1 MIKLLKH
8 FKKIDVLYIFLII
21 GLIVFQ
27 TWLDMTM
34 PDYTSQLI
42 KLISMGQGEDNILN
56 MSDIWYNGG
65 MMLLCAFGSMAAMVV
80 NGFFIARMASD
91 WSFELRRELI
101 TKVTTFSNAEINEF
115 TTPSLITRTTNDV
128 VQVQNFAAMGFQFMI
143 KAPVT
148 AVWAILKL
156 SSTSIEWTQA
166 TFAVVVAILV
176 VMISLVLVSL
186 PRFKKIQKLT
196 DDLNDVTRENIS
208 GVRVVRAFN
217 AEKFQNNKFEVVNKQ
232 VTKNNLFV
240 SRAMGIMQP
249 FMMLSM
255 NGLTVAIYVIG
266 AFLINRE
273 TGYIEKATVLGNMG
287 SYTQVAMQVVMSFMF
302 LVMIIFMLP
311 RTTVSANRINEVLKK
326 QPKIKDGLSNKEANV
341 KGSIEFKNVSFSYV
355 DDINHKAIDNV
366 SFKVKPGE
374 TIAII
379 GSTGAGKTSLVNL
392 LNRFYDVIE
401 GEVLINGK
409 NVKDYKL
416 EDLNAV
422 VSLATQKAV
431 LFSGDVKKN
440 ITYGDTFDQ
449 ARFDKAVK
457 LAQASFIYELEGGIE
472 APVAQGGTN
481 FSGGQKQRLSIARTL
496 YKDADIFV
504 FDDTFSALDYR
515 TDMMVR
521 KGIAE
526 ELKDKTIVIV
536 AQRIGTIRQAD
547 QIIVLND
554 GKIAG
559 IGKHEDL
566 LKNNEVYRD
575 IALSQL
581 SEDELVVKEAI

>member
-1 MIKLLKH
+1 
-8 FKKIDVLYIFLII
+8 
-21 GLIVFQ
+21 
-27 TWLDMTM
+27 
-34 PDYTSQLI
+34 
-42 KLISMGQGEDNILN
+42 
-56 MSDIWYNGG
+56 
-65 MMLLCAFGSMAAMVV
+65 
-80 NGFFIARMASD
+80 
-91 WSFELRRELI
+91 
-101 TKVTTFSNAEINEF
+101 
-115 TTPSLITRTTNDV
+115 
-128 VQVQNFAAMGFQFMI
+128 
-143 KAPVT
+143 
-148 AVWAILKL
+148 
-156 SSTSIEWTQA
+156 
-166 TFAVVVAILV
+166 
-176 VMISLVLVSL
+176 
-186 PRFKKIQKLT
+186 
-196 DDLNDVTRENIS
+196 
-208 GVRVVRAFN
+208 
-217 AEKFQNNKFEVVNKQ
+217 
-232 VTKNNLFV
+232 
-240 SRAMGIMQP
+240 
-249 FMMLSM
+249 
-255 NGLTVAIYVIG
+255 
-266 AFLINRE
+266 
-273 TGYIEKATVLGNMG
+273 
-287 SYTQVAMQVVMSFMF
+287 MQVVMSFMF

-311 RTTVSANRINEVLKK
+311 RTTVSAYRINEVLKK

-504 FDDTFSALDYR
+504 FDDTFSALDY
-515 TDMMVR
+515 
-521 KGIAE
+521 
-526 ELKDKTIVIV
+526 
-536 AQRIGTIRQAD
+536 
-547 QIIVLND
+547 
-554 GKIAG
+554 
-559 IGKHEDL
+559 
-566 LKNNEVYRD
+566 
-575 IALSQL
+575 
-581 SEDELVVKEAI
+581 